1 MTSSPVP
8 GRDKRGPEVH
18 SLQGSH
24 QGFHGWKIL
33 ALCTFC
39 QFVSMGFTLYLL
51 GVFIEPFAEM
61 FNASPGQIGA
71 ASAVFAVTGAILSP
85 VLGYWADKGKTRLLM
100 LIGAAAMAL
109 GFVLLSQAQSLFHAA
124 AVCILFIAPATA
136 LLGTITT
143 TVMVAKWFARRRGF
157 AIGVSVA
164 GISLGG
170 FLMPP
175 VSAMLLANFGAAN
188 SLLILAGLV
197 GLVLLPAIW
206 LVGVESPATIGQHP
220 DGKLPSDMAEGDA
233 STADTGMS
241 YKALLRRSDF
251 WVVTLCVGC
260 ISFAGLLIVTYLAPF
275 ARATGISLQNSAF
288 IMSMYAISGIA
299 GKFTTGWLSD
309 TFEPRRIM
317 TATLVMAAIGWL
329 PVLLMEGPV
338 AFGITACAVGFAMGG
353 LIPVWSSI
361 IALNFGLHNFGKV
374 RGIMSFMIVGFT
386 MVPGPLAGYLYDTTG
401 SYTSAFAILWWSLP
415 IGVVA
420 SLLIKRPPAGAAL

>member
-1 MTSSPVP
+1 MTSPANTV
-8 GRDKRGPEVH
+8 RE
-18 SLQGSH
+18 
-24 QGFHGWKIL
+24 GFHGWNVL

-61 FNASPGQIGA
+61 FNATPGQIGS
-71 ASAVFAVTGAILSP
+71 ASAVFAVIGALLSP

-100 LIGAAAMAL
+100 LIGAAGMTL
-109 GFVLLSQAQSLFHAA
+109 GFVLLSQVQSLLYA
-124 AVCILFIAPATA
+124 AVVCLLFIAPATA

-143 TVMVAKWFARRRGF
+143 TVMVAKWFAKRRGL

-164 GISLGG
+164 GISMGG

-175 VSAMLLANFGAAN
+175 ISAALLANFGASN

-206 LVGVESPATIGQHP
+206 FIAVESPANIGQQP
-220 DGKLPSDMAEGDA
+220 DGKPVNYSDEQTAETDM
-233 STADTGMS
+233 GMS
-241 YKALLRRSDF
+241 YKALFRRSDF
-251 WVVTLCVGC
+251 WVVALCVGC

-275 ARATGISLQNSAF
+275 ARSSGITLQNSAF
-288 IMSMYAISGIA
+288 IMSLYAISGIA

-309 TFEPRRIM
+309 TFQPRRIM

-329 PVLLMEGPV
+329 PVLFMEGST
-338 AFGITACAVGFAMGG
+338 AFSITACAVGFAMGG
-353 LIPVWSSI
+353 MIPVWSSI
-361 IALNFGLHNFGKV
+361 IALNFGLPNFGKV
-374 RGIMSFMIVGFT
+374 RGIMSLMIVGFT
-386 MVPGPLAGYLYDTTG
+386 MVPGPLAGYLYDSTG
-401 SYTSAFAILWWSLP
+401 SYTSAFGILWWSLP

-420 SLLIKRPPAGAAL
+420 SLLIKRPPTGAVL